1 MKKNYQ
7 KPSIAIVELVN
18 SCVLLAGSDLGPEK
32 PPKSYEQ
39 IHSQMKIV
47 ILHSIVF

>member
-7 KPSIAIVELVN
+7 KPSIAIVELEN
-18 SCVLLAGSDLGPEK
+18 SCVLLAGSDLEPEK

-39 IHSQMKIV
+39 IP
-47 ILHSIVF
+47 FTDEDCDPA